1 MISVVVNF
9 TWAFGLSLVIFF
21 ILKKTIGIRV
31 EAAEEIAGLDLS
43 EHGMVAYPNFIY
55 SETGRGD

>member
-1 MISVVVNF
+1 VNF
-9 TWAFGLSLVIFF
+9 TWAFGLGLIIFF

-31 EAAEEIAGLDLS
+31 EATDEIAGLDLS
-43 EHGMVAYPNFIY
+43 EHGMTAYPNFIH